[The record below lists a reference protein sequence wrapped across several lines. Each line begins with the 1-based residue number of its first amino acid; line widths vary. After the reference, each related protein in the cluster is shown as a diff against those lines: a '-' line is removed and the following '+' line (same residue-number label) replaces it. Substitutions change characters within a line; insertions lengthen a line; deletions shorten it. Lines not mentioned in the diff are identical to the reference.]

1 MEASMPIRL
10 IQVQVRVPVL
20 ADGDFRQR
28 AADRRPDGG
37 ADLQDMYKCARPYP
51 NPARSK

>member
-1 MEASMPIRL
+1 MPIRF

-28 AADRRPDGG
+28 SADRRPDGG
-37 ADLQDMYKCARPYP
+37 ADLQDMYECALAYP
-51 NPARSK
+51 NPAKSK